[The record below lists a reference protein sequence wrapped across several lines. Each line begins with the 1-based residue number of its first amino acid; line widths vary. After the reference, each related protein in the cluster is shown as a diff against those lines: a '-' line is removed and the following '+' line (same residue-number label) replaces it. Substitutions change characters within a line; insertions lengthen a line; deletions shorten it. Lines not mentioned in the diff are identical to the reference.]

1 MPESPRHS
9 STASAQDGDSAVPSQ
24 IVVHHEKVK
33 SSKPLREDGSEY
45 PEGVPFALLCLAL
58 CLSVFLMAL
67 DTTIIA
73 TAIPKITDEF
83 QSLTDVGW
91 YGSGKASIPSCFLS
105 IPLGS

>member
-9 STASAQDGDSAVPSQ
+9 STASAKDGDSAVPSQ
-24 IVVHHEKVK
+24 IVTHEKAK

-45 PEGVPFALLCLAL
+45 PEGIPFALLCLAL

-91 YGSGKASIPSCFLS
+91 YGSGKPSIPSCFPS
-105 IPLGS
+105 IPLSL